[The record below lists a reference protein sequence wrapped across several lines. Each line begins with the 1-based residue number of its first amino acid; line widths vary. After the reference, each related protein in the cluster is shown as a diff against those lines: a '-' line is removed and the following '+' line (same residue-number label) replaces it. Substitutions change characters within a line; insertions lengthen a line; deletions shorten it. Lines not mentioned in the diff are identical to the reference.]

1 MKNTKAYILVLC
13 LVLLFCAMPWKKI
26 AKAGR
31 QPSATSRSASVGQEK
46 NSGGSGSSGSSSS
59 DNSGKNGGA
68 GNASTPG
75 DRERVTIVK
84 DVYPYDIAKDRD
96 GFYWKKIDITVSDS
110 HYMTQIN
117 DWFVN
122 FDDYKNKTVQIEGI
136 YLKFGKYTLVGRNGP
151 SCPYCTGGYVDFE
164 FKSDQDLSQL
174 QSEKSWIRVTGILRE
189 GSVELSDGSSQP
201 MYYIEA
207 IRVTR
212 LEKEGVNP
220 ISN

>member
-1 MKNTKAYILVLC
+1 MKIKPICHALEKDSKGGAVPF
-13 LVLLFCAMPWKKI
+13 VPAAVSK
-26 AKAGR
+26 
-31 QPSATSRSASVGQEK
+31 SASADQGK
-46 NSGGSGSSGSSSS
+46 NPGSSSGSSSS
-59 DNSGKNGGA
+59 GISGDSGSA
-68 GNASTPG
+68 GKSGSANNVGTPAS
-75 DRERVTIVK
+75 RERVTIVK

-136 YLKFGKYTLVGRNGP
+136 YLKFDKYTLVGRNGP

-212 LEKEGVNP
+212 LEKAGVNP

>member
-31 QPSATSRSASVGQEK
+31 QPAATSKSASVGQEK

-59 DNSGKNGGA
+59 GSSGKNGGA

-136 YLKFGKYTLVGRNGP
+136 YLKFDKYTLVGRNGP

-189 GSVELSDGSSQP
+189 GSVELSDGTSQP

>member
-31 QPSATSRSASVGQEK
+31 QPAAVSKSASADQGK
-46 NSGGSGSSGSSSS
+46 KSGSSGGSGSSGSSG
-59 DNSGKNGGA
+59 SGTNNA
-68 GNASTPG
+68 GTPG
-75 DRERVTIVK
+75 SRERVTIVK

-117 DWFVN
+117 DWFEN
-122 FDDYKNKTVQIEGI
+122 FGDYKNKTVQIEGI

-164 FKSDQDLSQL
+164 FKSDQDLSRL

-189 GSVELSDGSSQP
+189 GSVEMSDGTSQP

-207 IRVTR
+207 IKVSR
-212 LEKEGVNP
+212 LEKAGVNP

>member
-31 QPSATSRSASVGQEK
+31 QPVAVSKSASADQGK
-46 NSGGSGSSGSSSS
+46 KSGSSSS
-59 DNSGKNGGA
+59 SGSSGGA
-68 GNASTPG
+68 NNASTPAS
-75 DRERVTIVK
+75 RERVTIVK

-136 YLKFGKYTLVGRNGP
+136 YLKFDKYTLVGRNGP

-212 LEKEGVNP
+212 LEKAGVNP

>member
-31 QPSATSRSASVGQEK
+31 QPAAVSKSAS
-46 NSGGSGSSGSSSS
+46 
-59 DNSGKNGGA
+59 A
-68 GNASTPG
+68 
-75 DRERVTIVK
+75 
-84 DVYPYDIAKDRD
+84 
-96 GFYWKKIDITVSDS
+96 
-110 HYMTQIN
+110 
-117 DWFVN
+117 
-122 FDDYKNKTVQIEGI
+122 
-136 YLKFGKYTLVGRNGP
+136 
-151 SCPYCTGGYVDFE
+151 
-164 FKSDQDLSQL
+164 DQDLSQL

-189 GSVELSDGSSQP
+189 GSVELNDGSSQP

-212 LEKEGVNP
+212 LEKAGVNP